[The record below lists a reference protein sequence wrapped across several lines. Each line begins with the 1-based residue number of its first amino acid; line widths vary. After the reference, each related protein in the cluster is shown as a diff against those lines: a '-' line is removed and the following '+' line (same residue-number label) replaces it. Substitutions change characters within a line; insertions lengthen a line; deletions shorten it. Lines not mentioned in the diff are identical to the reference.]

1 VSDAEALEWALRAA
15 REAADQVTPTDPHVV
30 ERLASSGTAA
40 LLALRSCEARETWFR
55 PAAGEP
61 DPQLVT
67 RHDVRAAAQAVLAQL
82 ELIGIAWTAW
92 DAATRAETLGELED
106 STRQLAD
113 RAERFNRVASCQAE
127 LQAIAPAVVARGR
140 RPILSA
146 SSHAIARSGL

>member
-82 ELIGIAWTAW
+82 ELIGIAWPAW
-92 DAATRAETLGELED
+92 DAATRGEMLGELEEA
-106 STRQLAD
+106 SRQLVAQ
-113 RAERFNRVASCQAE
+113 AARFTRTGA
-127 LQAIAPAVVARGR
+127 
-140 RPILSA
+140 
-146 SSHAIARSGL
+146 